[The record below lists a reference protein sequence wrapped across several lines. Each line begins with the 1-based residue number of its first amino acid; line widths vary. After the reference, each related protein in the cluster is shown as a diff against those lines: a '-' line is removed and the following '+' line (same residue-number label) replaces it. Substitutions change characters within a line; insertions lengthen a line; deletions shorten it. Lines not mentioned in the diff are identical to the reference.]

1 MGGFIPNRNSSPC
14 GIFKMK
20 PSPMTKRFLFPL
32 ILVVTVGRVSA
43 FLYHAA
49 GNLPPGALK
58 SILINTVG
66 PLDFFSLW
74 FFAFV
79 GPPLAYYLGAA
90 FGERLIIAFAN
101 PIIWIVGLE
110 SEIAC
115 QFNAVEMVY
124 FLFLPWIFGIMC
136 VTCVEFSL
144 AELVCRAIHR
154 RKTRDPVRVWH
165 PVVLILLAGGTLGTY
180 LGLIKGQEW
189 VYMVVHH
196 YAGHFL

>member
-1 MGGFIPNRNSSPC
+1 
-14 GIFKMK
+14 MK
-20 PSPMTKRFLFPL
+20 PAHMGKRFLFPL
-32 ILVVTVGRVSA
+32 ALAVTIGRVSA

-49 GNLPPGALK
+49 GNLPPGTLK
-58 SILINTVG
+58 SVLIDTFG

-74 FFAFV
+74 FLALV
-79 GPPLAYYLGAA
+79 VPPLAYYLGAT
-90 FGERLIIAFAN
+90 FGERLVIAFAN
-101 PIIWIVGLE
+101 PVIWIIGIE

-136 VTCVEFSL
+136 VTC
-144 AELVCRAIHR
+144 R
-154 RKTRDPVRVWH
+154 RTRDSVRVWH
-165 PVVLILLAGGTLGTY
+165 PMVLILLAGGAAGTY

>member
-1 MGGFIPNRNSSPC
+1 
-14 GIFKMK
+14 MK
-20 PSPMTKRFLFPL
+20 PFPMGKRFLFPL
-32 ILVVTVGRVSA
+32 ALAVTIGRVSA

-49 GNLPPGALK
+49 GNLPPGTLK
-58 SILINTVG
+58 SVLIDTFG

-74 FFAFV
+74 FLALV
-79 GPPLAYYLGAA
+79 VPPLAYYLGAT
-90 FGERLIIAFAN
+90 FGERLVIAFAN
-101 PIIWIVGLE
+101 PVIWIIGIE

-165 PVVLILLAGGTLGTY
+165 PMVLILLAGGAAGTY